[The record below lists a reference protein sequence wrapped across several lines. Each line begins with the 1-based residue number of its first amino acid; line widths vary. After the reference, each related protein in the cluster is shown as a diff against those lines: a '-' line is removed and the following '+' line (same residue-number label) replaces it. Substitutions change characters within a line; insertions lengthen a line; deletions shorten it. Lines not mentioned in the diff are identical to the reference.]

1 MIHNLCLCCWVPFS
15 TNGKRGGKFCAFWVK
30 GRFQVDAH
38 YEFSPPL
45 RLLDSAQPPEIPWF
59 GAGFPGLARVE
70 LASIAKGLPR
80 KSVRRKKE
88 TSPDILPRVKLSIY
102 ASTDYQ
108 LSGDDLLIEQRLV
121 TLPVGLNS
129 SEGKIDFKFEF
140 DTLNGALASGS
151 YYLIASVEGRQG

>member
-15 TNGKRGGKFCAFWVK
+15 TNGKRGGKFCAFWLK

-59 GAGFPGLARVE
+59 GAGFPGV
-70 LASIAKGLPR
+70 GPR
-80 KSVRRKKE
+80 GAGGNCKRSSSKICSQKK

>member
-1 MIHNLCLCCWVPFS
+1 MPTTNSAPLYDFS
-15 TNGKRGGKFCAFWVK
+15 IQLSLLK
-30 GRFQVDAH
+30 
-38 YEFSPPL
+38 SPGLEP
-45 RLLDSAQPPEIPWF
+45 DSQ
-59 GAGFPGLARVE
+59 GLARVE
-70 LASIAKGLPR
+70 LAAIAKGLPR

-88 TSPDILPRVKLSIY
+88 TSPDILPQVKLSIY